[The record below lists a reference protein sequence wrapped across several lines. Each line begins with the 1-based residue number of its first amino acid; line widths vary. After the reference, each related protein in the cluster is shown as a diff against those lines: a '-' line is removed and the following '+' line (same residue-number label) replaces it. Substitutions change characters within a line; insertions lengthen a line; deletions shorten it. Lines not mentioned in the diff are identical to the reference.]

1 MGLTARLLLIGSA
14 GALGTL
20 ARYGISVWAARS
32 FGTAFPFGTLF
43 VNLIGCFLITGITH
57 VALTTTLVPQTL
69 RLTLTVGF
77 LGGLTTYS
85 SFDLETTNLVRQRDW
100 AMAAWNLGLTVMG
113 CFAAGLLGLALAR
126 WLVGE

>member
-1 MGLTARLLLIGSA
+1 VGLTTRLLLIGLA

-20 ARYGISVWAARS
+20 ARYGISVWAARAL
-32 FGTAFPFGTLF
+32 GTGFPFGTLF
-43 VNLIGCFLITGITH
+43 VNLIGCFLITAITH

-69 RLTLTVGF
+69 RLMLTVGF

-85 SFDLETTNLVRQRDW
+85 SFDLETTNLLRERDW
-100 AMAAWNLGLTVMG
+100 GTAFWNVSLTLVG